1 MVNLSENL
9 VNENYI
15 IQWGKFKG
23 KNIIDEFEKNKPY
36 FCWCFNQP
44 FIKKYE
50 DIYKFL
56 ENEIK
61 DPNEIYMTFGKH
73 KNKSL
78 SWIKQNDE
86 KYILYLK
93 TNDFVKEKMINLWM
107 KL

>member
-61 DPNEIYMTFGKH
+61 DPNEIYMTFGKY

-78 SWIKQNDE
+78 NWIKQNDE

-93 TNDFVKEKMINLWM
+93 TNDFVKDKMINLWM
-107 KL
+107 AL